1 MGKEFHIFFLLYFIP
16 PFFFLIIAR
25 YLSVSETLERY
36 LAIRNQTFLIN
47 FLERRRR
54 QIAGGGGWLVGIWSK
69 NITKKKKMRKLQ
81 KGDRGSCWDLFF
93 E

>member
-1 MGKEFHIFFLLYFIP
+1 
-16 PFFFLIIAR
+16 LIIAR

-54 QIAGGGGWLVGIWSK
+54 QIERGGVPKKGVAKSK
-69 NITKKKKMRKLQ
+69 KIKKKLETP
-81 KGDRGSCWDLFF
+81 KGENASCRDFLVKNVCC
-93 E
+93 